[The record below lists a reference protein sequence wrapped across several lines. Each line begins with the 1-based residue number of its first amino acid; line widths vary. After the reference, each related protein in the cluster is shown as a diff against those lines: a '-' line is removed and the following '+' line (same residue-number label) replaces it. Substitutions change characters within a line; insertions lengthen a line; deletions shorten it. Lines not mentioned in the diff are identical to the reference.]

1 MQISARPPLLRLCKY
16 AIMKPVD
23 GYRFT
28 LTFPVIF
35 HDLDAMGH
43 VNNVVY
49 LTHFETARIAYY
61 MHLMGAHDLP
71 QLRRLSMILAEV
83 TCTYHSPA
91 YFGEVLVVGVRMEEI
106 KNHSFVLSYRV
117 EEQKTGRLVA
127 TGRSVQVSYDY
138 VNKQKM
144 PVPPELIKAA
154 EEYEG
159 RPLRVRDAA
168 PATVST

>member
-1 MQISARPPLLRLCKY
+1 ME
-16 AIMKPVD
+16 

-61 MHLMGAHDLP
+61 MHLTGTRDLP
-71 QLRRLSMILAEV
+71 QLSMILAEV

-138 VNKQKM
+138 TSKQKR
-144 PVPPELIKAA
+144 PVPPDLIAAA

-159 RPLRVRDAA
+159 RPLRLREAA
-168 PATVST
+168 LGTVQNSS